1 MELINLIHEL
11 RGSDFAII
19 HGVSAKGEY
28 QFAQLAKYCKVS
40 ASDAFVDYVA
50 SRGADHVYLP
60 GHPLYVA
67 PVDGADDTEL

>member
-1 MELINLIHEL
+1 MEPINLIHEL

-19 HGVSAKGEY
+19 HGVSPKGEY

-40 ASDAFVDYVA
+40 ASDAFVEYVRT
-50 SRGADHVYLP
+50 RGAEHIYLE

-67 PVDGADDTEL
+67 PVTPEDTDL